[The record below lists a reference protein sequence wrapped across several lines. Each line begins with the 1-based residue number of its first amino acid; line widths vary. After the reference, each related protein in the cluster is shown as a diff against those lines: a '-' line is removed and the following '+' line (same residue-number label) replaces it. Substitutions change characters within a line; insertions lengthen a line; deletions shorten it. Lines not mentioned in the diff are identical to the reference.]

1 MKINTLKIQNFEGVS
16 LIDLTLSKPV
26 TMFVG
31 GNGQGKSGIAEA
43 VKLALTGETGRDV
56 EKKADY
62 KHLIK
67 EGTKKSM
74 INVQLDTGD
83 SCGIDILKSKSMG
96 SHMTGNPILP
106 YVLEA
111 SRFAGSDSKER
122 RTVLMKA
129 TGANVSTEK
138 VKEMLKARGC
148 DMVKAEQALPLLR
161 SGFPAAESQCRDQAR
176 EAKADWKAVTGE
188 TWGSDKGEVW
198 EPERVEFDAGAMETL
213 KQQHLTASER
223 FGKLNKELG
232 ELQGR
237 QQQQANIKER
247 TKQLEENAAL
257 LDRRQKALEAAQQ
270 QLEREE
276 DTCKAL
282 AEQAGEKP
290 AETLACP
297 GCGSALV
304 LQNGKL
310 VEYVA
315 PKFDPAAAERL
326 KEHSAALVTL
336 RNTVANREKDLAASV
351 QAVEALNNQELVDFD
366 PKELAA
372 KEQEIAKAREM
383 MNELAVE
390 LEELREL
397 QHKAESAD
405 KKATQATA
413 HHQSVLAWLDLAEAF
428 SPEGIPGEIVATAL
442 SPINNRLAQSAAD
455 TGWMTPRINAE
466 MEITADGRRYSS
478 LSESEKWRCN
488 AMFAEAISYVSGTKL
503 LVLDGFD
510 VIEVESRG
518 SLMSWLT
525 TLGEYGDV
533 DTLICC
539 GTLKKRPAGNEWVE
553 THWIEAGEIVGQQKA
568 EAA

>member
-1 MKINTLKIQNFEGVS
+1 MKITSMKIQNFEGVS
-16 LIDLTLSKPV
+16 HIDLTLEKPV
-26 TMFVG
+26 TMFAG

-148 DMVKAEQALPLLR
+148 DMEKAEQAIPLLR
-161 SGFPAAESQCRDQAR
+161 SGFPAAESHCKDRAR

-198 EPERVEFDAGAMETL
+198 EPETDFDADQLATL
-213 KQQHLTASER
+213 EQQHTTATDR
-223 FGKLNKELG
+223 IAKLNQEIGALHAA
-232 ELQGR
+232 GR
-237 QQQQANIKER
+237 QAEAYAQKKAE
-247 TKQLEENAAL
+247 LEEAAAL
-257 LDRRQKALEAAQQ
+257 LDRRQKSLEAARQ
-270 QLEREE
+270 QLTREE
-276 DTCKAL
+276 ATCKDL
-282 AEQAGEKP
+282 AEKAGEKP
-290 AETLACP
+290 AESMPCP
-297 GCGSALV
+297 CCGVVLV
-304 LQNGKL
+304 SQGGVL
-310 VEYVA
+310 VEYEA
-315 PKFDPAAAERL
+315 PEYDPEAAEQL
-326 KEHSAALVTL
+326 KLHSEALVTC
-336 RNTVANREKDLAASV
+336 RNTVTNRTRELEASQKAAEALKTLEPVERDPKALEVAHNELEKAQTMLAQLSTDIADMKKAQGQADKAAAYH
-351 QAVEALNNQELVDFD
+351 QAV
-366 PKELAA
+366 
-372 KEQEIAKAREM
+372 
-383 MNELAVE
+383 
-390 LEELREL
+390 
-397 QHKAESAD
+397 
-405 KKATQATA
+405 T
-413 HHQSVLAWLDLAEAF
+413 AWLDLAEAF
-428 SPEGIPGEIVATAL
+428 GPEGIPGEIMAVAL

-455 TGWMTPRINAE
+455 TGWMTPRIDAE
-466 MEITADGRRYSS
+466 MRITANGRRYGS
-478 LSESEKWRCN
+478 LSKSEKWRCD
-488 AMFAEAISYVSGTKL
+488 ALISEAISFVSGTKL

-510 VIEVESRG
+510 VIEVESRA